1 MLPPLM
7 STINDQTGISLPEWA
22 FGKLAHQISD
32 TEVNGTAV
40 TDMSPAIKTTT
51 VAKAK

>member
-32 TEVNGTAV
+32 TEVNGT
-40 TDMSPAIKTTT
+40 DISSAIKTTT